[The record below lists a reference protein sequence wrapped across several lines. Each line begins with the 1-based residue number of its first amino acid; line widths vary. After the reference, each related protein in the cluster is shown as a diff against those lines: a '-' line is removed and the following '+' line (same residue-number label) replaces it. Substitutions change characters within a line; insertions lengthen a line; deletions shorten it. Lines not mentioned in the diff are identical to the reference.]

1 MEKEAGEGVM
11 KKKKRKEE
19 EQQGH
24 DGRDI
29 AMTSGGLYQVEH
41 QDGYVKLE
49 ETEESRAKA
58 AEKKVQ
64 NQEKRRNRTRRRI
77 K

>member
-1 MEKEAGEGVM
+1 
-11 KKKKRKEE
+11 
-19 EQQGH
+19 
-24 DGRDI
+24 
-29 AMTSGGLYQVEH
+29 MTSGGLYQVEH